1 MYILLFFSKEKVLKK
16 IILLSFVMET
26 QDRTNLIPVQQV
38 PPTAVMQQAG
48 VVQRRTVN
56 VTAARALG

>member
-1 MYILLFFSKEKVLKK
+1 
-16 IILLSFVMET
+16 MET

-38 PPTAVMQQAG
+38 PPTGVMQQAG

>member
-1 MYILLFFSKEKVLKK
+1 
-16 IILLSFVMET
+16 MET
-26 QDRTNLIPVQQV
+26 QDRPVQQV